1 MDFSLSHSKDV
12 SYPKQGAMVRP
23 YISFVASVEGFALA
37 KTVYA
42 HFAII
47 M

>member
-12 SYPKQGAMVRP
+12 NYPKQGVMVRP
-23 YISFVASVEGFALA
+23 CISVMASVEGFALA

-42 HFAII
+42 HLAII